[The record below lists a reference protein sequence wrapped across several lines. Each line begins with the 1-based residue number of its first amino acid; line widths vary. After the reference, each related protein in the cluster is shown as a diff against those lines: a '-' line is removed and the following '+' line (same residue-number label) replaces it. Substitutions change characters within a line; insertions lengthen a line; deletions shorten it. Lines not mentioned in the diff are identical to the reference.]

1 MAKIK
6 KVIVGTSYLGIGSDG
21 ASVNI
26 VNASNP
32 SDIDGVDFSSEVNIP
47 STRSLQV
54 LKSYVDSAII
64 PEGALTFDTTPAQ
77 GSNKPVTSGGIY
89 AFVLAAIQQFFEDKF
104 IVLTESE
111 YEELE
116 VKDPTVFYM
125 IQESEYEPEQE

>member
-1 MAKIK
+1 MPKVKKI
-6 KVIVGTSYLGIGSDG
+6 ITGRIGYQIG

-26 VNASNP
+26 IDASNP
-32 SDIDGVDFSSEVNIP
+32 SDIDSQEFLSPDYIP
-47 STRSLQV
+47 SAASLHI